1 MEVDFMATRDI
12 RFTQPPVPREQLVLY
27 STCLDDVI
35 GDDALV
41 RRFDALLDKVD
52 WEPWERAYAGCGQPP
67 IHPRYLAG
75 ALLFGLMRGYRSSR
89 TLEELACKHVDFIW
103 LLEGQRPDHSTFCD
117 FRHRHGAAIETLKKQ
132 IAGLLVARREEA
144 LVALLIDGTRMRAD
158 SDRHEARTAETLE
171 RIVRELNRRLEE
183 LERCDAQEAPSPT
196 EYFQGMAPANAPED
210 ELARIDAELARLRKR
225 RDQCQKALG
234 VARVRDARN
243 RAHKGKKARPVRVP
257 VSDPDSQIVPN
268 KEGGFAPNYTP
279 VAVVDQ
285 ASGAI
290 VHADV
295 ATGSDEAGVVG
306 DAVVAAAS
314 LVGHKP
320 DAVVADTNFATG
332 ENLALLDEQK
342 IPAYMPTRMASP
354 PDNPALR
361 SDPAKPVLEEEVD
374 RLPMVGQYFGQAA
387 FLYDAE
393 SNVYYCPAGKTL
405 TFLRQGMHHGVHRVT
420 YACPGTSGC
429 PYASRCT
436 TKGAPCRTVV
446 RDQYELLREATN
458 ARMATP
464 DGQAIY
470 RTRAPGIEGVF
481 AHIKAVMGVRKFL
494 LRGLDNVRT
503 EWDWVCTAYNIKK
516 LLSQP
521 LTSSPPLP
529 EPPRERGIRIKNG
542 LFTLFSRFFGPKT
555 VPRAPKYAHSRDFR
569 PLTGPE
575 SLCARHLI
583 QCLN

>member
-1 MEVDFMATRDI
+1 MATRDI
-12 RFTQPPVPREQLVLY
+12 RFAHPAVPREQLVLY
-27 STCLDDVI
+27 STCLDDVVS
-35 GDDALV
+35 DDALV

-89 TLEELACKHVDFIW
+89 TLEELACKHVDFMW
-103 LLEGQRPDHSTFCD
+103 LLEGQQPDHSTFCN
-117 FRHRHGAAIETLKKQ
+117 FRRGHRKALKELQKQ
-132 IAGLLVARREEA
+132 IARLLIAREEQA
-144 LVALLIDGTRMRAD
+144 LMALLIDGTRVRAD

-171 RIVRELNRRLEE
+171 RLVEELNRRLEA
-183 LERCDAQEAPSPT
+183 LERCDAREAPSHT
-196 EYFQGMAPANAPED
+196 EYFEGMAPANAPED
-210 ELARIDAELARLRKR
+210 ELAQIDAELARLRKR

-306 DAVVAAAS
+306 DAVAAAAS

-320 DAVVADTNFATG
+320 EAVVADTNFATG
-332 ENLALLDEQK
+332 ENLALLDEEK
-342 IPAYMPTRMASP
+342 IPAYMPTRTASP

-361 SDPAKPVLEEEVD
+361 SDPTTPVPEEEVD
-374 RLPMVGQYFGQAA
+374 RLPRVGQYFGQAA

-393 SNVYYCPAGKTL
+393 SDVYYCPAGKTL
-405 TFLRQGMHHGVHRVT
+405 TPLRQGMHHGVHRVT

-436 TKGAPCRTVV
+436 TKGASCRTVV
-446 RDQYELLREATN
+446 RDQYEPLREATN

-481 AHIKAVMGVRKFL
+481 GHIKAAMGVRKFL

-503 EWDWVCTAYNIKK
+503 EWNWVCTAYNIKK

-521 LTSSPPLP
+521 LDPPIPVL
-529 EPPRERGIRIKNG
+529 EPPRDQLIPLKTG
-542 LFTLFSRFFGPKT
+542 LFTLFSRIFGPKT
-555 VPRAPKYAHSRDFR
+555 VPRAPKYATSRVFR
-569 PLTGPE
+569 ALTDSG